1 MYSERHMFNPPNPET
16 YNQLVWKIVEQIPE
30 GKVSTYGQIASMIPP
45 PDGADADQFRRLG
58 ARWVGTAMNNT
69 PSGRGIPW
77 QRVINS
83 HGSISLPPGSSSADE
98 QRSLLEREGV
108 PFDGAGRVDF
118 EVVGWDG
125 PSPDF
130 LKAHH
135 LMVPRT
141 LKKRSS
147 ASDQMKLF

>member
-1 MYSERHMFNPPNPET
+1 MYSENNMFNPPNPES
-16 YNQLVWKIVEQIPE
+16 YNRLVWKIVEQIPE

-45 PDGADADQFRRLG
+45 PAGADADQYRRLG

-69 PSGRGIPW
+69 PSGWGVPW

-83 HGSISLPPGSSSADE
+83 QGSISLPPGSASADE
-98 QRSLLEREGV
+98 QRAMLEREGV
-108 PFDGAGRVDF
+108 QFDGNGRVDF

-125 PSPDF
+125 PPPDF
-130 LKAHH
+130 LKEHSLLA
-135 LMVPRT
+135 PRT
-141 LKKRSS
+141 LKKRPS